1 MFSAFSRIWAINI
14 LLAVFVVFF
23 GMMSFDVWSKGDETI
38 PEIQTGKNPEKPLP
52 GKGIIERK
60 MPPDSTYSIVA
71 EKNLL
76 SPDRS
81 EIVPEKQIQKQGPL
95 KISEKTIFLYGVVVM
110 GDRKKALISNPET
123 GSEAGKKSVTKE
135 KWVAVGDTLGN
146 FSVADIQKDRIILAD
161 GANRHEILLYD
172 KNKPARKTDAP
183 EKPAA
188 SSTASKEPITGVT
201 APAAAVTAKP
211 GTEPPKSG
219 VTDGKSAPAG
229 EYKIIHTPFGPV
241 KRKTQ

>member
-1 MFSAFSRIWAINI
+1 MFSAFSRIWVINI

-38 PEIQTGKNPEKPLP
+38 PEIQTGKDSEKPLP

-71 EKNLL
+71 EKNLF
-76 SPDRS
+76 SPNRS
-81 EIVPEKQIQKQGPL
+81 EIVPVKQTEKAGPL
-95 KISEKTIFLYGVVVM
+95 KISEKMVFLYGVVVM
-110 GDRKKALISNPET
+110 GDRKKALISNPEN
-123 GSEAGKKSVTKE
+123 GSEAGKKPAAKE
-135 KWVAVGDTLGN
+135 KWVALGDTLGN
-146 FSVADIQKDRIILAD
+146 FNVADIQKDRIILAD

-172 KNKPARKTDAP
+172 KNKPARKIDAP

-188 SSTASKEPITGVT
+188 SSTVSREPVTGST
-201 APAAAVTAKP
+201 APATTVAAKP

-219 VTDGKSAPAG
+219 VADGKSAPAG
-229 EYKIIHTPFGPV
+229 EYRIVNTPFGPV